1 MHVHFENDN
10 FNIFDLPLPQPRPQ
24 SPRSIDQRKIARVII
39 RHQIRLAVEKRFHFL
54 VPGTIFY
61 VYFPILW
68 RALSKALWKSSVVE
82 EESAIFPKDSR
93 S

>member
-10 FNIFDLPLPQPRPQ
+10 FNIFELPLPQPRPQ
-24 SPRSIDQRKIARVII
+24 SPRSIHQRTIARE
-39 RHQIRLAVEKRFHFL
+39 RRQIRLAIEKRFHFL
-54 VPGTIFY
+54 VPGNIFY
-61 VYFPILW
+61 VSFPIFS
-68 RALSKALWKSSVVE
+68 RALSKALRKSSVVE